1 MAKKTR
7 GKTFWQHIRFKYKLS
22 ILNEKTLEE
31 AWAFRLSLLSAI
43 WAGLA
48 LFAVAVFLVSTLI
61 VYTPIKNFLPGYLDV
76 NARKD
81 IINNALKLDSLENLI
96 QTQEKY
102 LTSVK
107 SVLKGDI
114 KLDSIST
121 IDSLTNI
128 KPDELKAS
136 KGELNFRKEYE
147 EEEKFNLSIQP
158 KQINRMESVDF
169 IRPVKGVITKKFN
182 PAQKQFGISVTTKP
196 DSPVMAAL
204 EGDVILCGRLENGT
218 EFIQILHPEGYVS
231 IYKNCSRVLKN
242 PGESVRTGEAIATT
256 APLSGNKT
264 ALPVVIELWHN
275 GKPVNPTQYI
285 VF

>member
-7 GKTFWQHIRFKYKLS
+7 GKTFWQHIRFKYRLS

-31 AWAFRLSLLSAI
+31 VWAFRLSLLSAF

-48 LFAVAVFLVSTLI
+48 LFVVTVFLVSTII
-61 VYTPIKNFLPGYLDV
+61 VYTPIKNLLPGYLDV

-96 QTQEKY
+96 QIQEKY

-128 KPDELKAS
+128 KADKLKAS
-136 KGELNFRKEYE
+136 ETELDFRKQYE
-147 EEEKFNLSIQP
+147 EEEKYNLSIQP
-158 KQINRMESVDF
+158 KQTDQTETVAF
-169 IRPVKGVITKKFN
+169 IRPVKGVVTKQFN
-182 PAQKQFGISVTTKP
+182 PAQKQFGVSVTTQP
-196 DSPVMAAL
+196 NSPVMAAL

-231 IYKNCSRVLKN
+231 IYKNCSRILKA
-242 PGESVRTGEAIATT
+242 PGESVRTGEAIATS
-256 APLSGNKT
+256 AARSGNKP
-264 ALPVVIELWHN
+264 ALPVEIELWHK